1 MCDILARMEPF
12 ERVARAAVEE
22 AGTLLRATWREAKRV
37 EFKSAVDLVTDTDR
51 AIEALVVARLRAA
64 FPDDLIVAEEA
75 HGDAP
80 MPAPRAGERVWYL
93 DPLDGTTNFAHAY
106 PQFAVSLALADGDA
120 LRFGIVHDPVREETF
135 VAEHGGGATLNG
147 TPIHVSPVGELAEA
161 LVATGF
167 PYDRRVHADFYLAFF
182 RDFIRT
188 TQGVRRAGAAA
199 LDLCWVA
206 CGRLDG
212 FWEWK
217 LHPWDVAAGTLIV
230 REAQGAVSDFR
241 GRPFDLFGDQTLA
254 SNGLV
259 HAAMSRLLAVRLAEQ
274 EAP

>member
-199 LDLCWVA
+199 LDLAYVA
-206 CGRLDG
+206 CGRFDG
-212 FWEWK
+212 FWETG
-217 LHPWDVAAGTLIV
+217 LSPWDMAGGCLLIQ
-230 REAQGAVSDFR
+230 EAGGLVSDVD
-241 GRPFDLFGDQTLA
+241 GSGEYLKSGNIVAGNPH
-254 SNGLV
+254 V
-259 HAAMSRLLAVRLAEQ
+259 HPLLLGVVQ
-274 EAP
+274 KHYT